1 MNQFNYQE
9 AFGAED
15 RTTDAMQKAIGEWYD
30 LYYGRN
36 CPQGHDPGQRVAYT
50 IVSKLVKTMFGEYQ
64 TQTQGVFAHGVV
76 AALNE
81 KSREAMHQTLVGG
94 ECYLKP
100 WVGEQVTFGV
110 IPRCNALIF
119 GRNGRGEP
127 VDMGIWERSSR
138 GKYQYTLLERRYL
151 DEAGHTVIENRL
163 FRSANDRNLGQEV
176 PLSQLPDYAAL
187 PKRYVYPVGL
197 ANLGLVRIKTPGIN
211 CVDGSWDGVSVYA
224 EAVDLIRAIDENEAQ
239 LIEEFRRGESRII
252 ASADMLRDGLQD
264 HLFVGMDDD
273 PQNVGIHIFSPQLR
287 EASYLHRKQE
297 YLRNVESVIGLKRG
311 MLSDANEAQKTATE
325 IASSAGDF
333 NLTVMEYQRIWEKA
347 LADGVQLCIQ
357 LAKVQGME
365 TEQLEIPAVDWGN
378 GVLYDEDKTWADY
391 MNMVST
397 GLVKPEIALAW
408 RFGMQAET
416 EEDLAAIRQKF
427 MPEL

>member
-9 AFGAED
+9 AFGAVD
-15 RTTDAMQKAIGEWYD
+15 RTTDAMQKAIGDWYD

-36 CPQGHDPGQRVAYT
+36 CPQGQDSGQRIAYT
-50 IVSKLVKTMFGEYQ
+50 IVSKLVKTVFGEYQ
-64 TQTQGVFAHGVV
+64 TQVNGALAQRVV

-100 WVGEQVTFGV
+100 WVGERVSFGV

-119 GRNGRGEP
+119 GRNGKGEP
-127 VDMGIWERSSR
+127 VDMGIWERSCR
-138 GKYQYTLLERRYL
+138 GKYHYTLLERRYM
-151 DEAGHTVIENRL
+151 DDAGHTVIENRL

-176 PLSQLPDYAAL
+176 PLTQLSDYAAL
-187 PKRYVYPVGL
+187 PKRYVYPL
-197 ANLGLVRIKTPGIN
+197 QLHNLGLVRIKTPGIN

-224 EAVDLIRAIDENEAQ
+224 AAVDLIRAIDENEAQ
-239 LIEEFRRGESRII
+239 LTEEFRRGESRII

-264 HLFVGMDDD
+264 HLFVGLDDD

-287 EASYLHRKQE
+287 EASYLQRKQE

-311 MLSDANEAQKTATE
+311 MLSDANESQKTATE

-333 NLTVMEYQRIWEKA
+333 NLTVMEFQRIWEKA
-347 LADGVQLCIQ
+347 LADSVQLCAQ
-357 LAKVQGME
+357 LAKVQGVE
-365 TEQLEIPAVDWGN
+365 TEQPEIPSVDWGN

-408 RFGMQAET
+408 RFGMPAET